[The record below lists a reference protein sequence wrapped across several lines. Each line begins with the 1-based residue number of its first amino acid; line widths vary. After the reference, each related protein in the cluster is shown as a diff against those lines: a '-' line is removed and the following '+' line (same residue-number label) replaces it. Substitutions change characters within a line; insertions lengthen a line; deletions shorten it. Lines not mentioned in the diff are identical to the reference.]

1 MMDAALE
8 TIKGLAAA
16 ADEATRRKLVASLSS
31 LAHSLES
38 PGDTIHRYGHMSLQT
53 ATIRIGF
60 DLDLFNILASAKGP
74 LAVEDV
80 ATKTNTET
88 QLISRILRYLAAI
101 DAVDQVSAKEY
112 AANNVTRNLTEK
124 VAVAGLHHYFF
135 TVGPQ
140 YEALPEFLRKTSYKT
155 PESELETAFQAAWKT
170 PIHSFAWFGE
180 NPKHLGYFNDY
191 MALRRKS
198 QLSWLTV
205 YPVAEETKGWDAQDN
220 SRAIYVNIG
229 GGIGHQCAQF
239 RERYP
244 DLPGRVILQDLPHSI
259 AQALPTAGVENVAHN
274 FFEPQPIKDAKFYFL
289 RGVLHDH
296 PHHKA
301 RTILEQ
307 TKAAMGPESVLL
319 VDEMIFP
326 ETGVNLAAASIDMTM
341 LTALAGLERTEAQW
355 RELFD
360 EVGLELVKTYVYN
373 PSNYE
378 GVMHVRLPGA
388 GQ

>member
-1 MMDAALE
+1 M
-8 TIKGLAAA
+8 
-16 ADEATRRKLVASLSS
+16 
-31 LAHSLES
+31 
-38 PGDTIHRYGHMSLQT
+38 
-53 ATIRIGF
+53 
-60 DLDLFNILASAKGP
+60 
-74 LAVEDV
+74 
-80 ATKTNTET
+80 
-88 QLISRILRYLAAI
+88 
-101 DAVDQVSAKEY
+101 
-112 AANNVTRNLTEK
+112 
-124 VAVAGLHHYFF
+124 
-135 TVGPQ
+135 
-140 YEALPEFLRKTSYKT
+140 
-155 PESELETAFQAAWKT
+155 
-170 PIHSFAWFGE
+170 HSFAWFGE
-180 NPKHLGYFNDY
+180 NPKHLDYFNDY
-191 MALRRKS
+191 MALRRKP

-205 YPVAEETKGWDAQDN
+205 YPVAEEARGWDAKDN

-259 AQALPTAGVENVAHN
+259 AQALPTAGVENLAHN
-274 FFEPQPIKDAKFYFL
+274 FFEPQPIKGECTLQTPTRTFLGVQLTQSTDAKFYFL

-301 RTILEQ
+301 RAILEQ

-326 ETGVNLAAASIDMTM
+326 EKGVNLAAASIDMTM

-355 RELFD
+355 REIFD

-378 GVMHVRLPGA
+378 GVMHVRLPGV
-388 GQ
+388 GK